1 MYACAIGPTRE
12 ELPMPASLAA
22 TAAAQSALC
31 GGWRG
36 HPPALGAGAGP
47 GTLAAVVTPT
57 RFSSGAEPCMVMR

>member
-1 MYACAIGPTRE
+1 
-12 ELPMPASLAA
+12 MPASLAA
-22 TAAAQSALC
+22 TAAAQSVLY

-36 HPPALGAGAGP
+36 YLPALGAGAGP